1 MKKYAVLDNSNIAVN
16 LIIAESL
23 EVAERVTSS
32 NCIFVSDD
40 NTQFGLGKLYSNGE
54 FVDAPIEETPA

>member
-1 MKKYAVLDNSNIAVN
+1 MKKYAVLDNGNIAVN

-32 NCIFVSDD
+32 TCVFVSDD
-40 NTQFGLGKLYSNGE
+40 DTQFALGKLYSGGV
-54 FVDAPIEETPA
+54 FIDPPAEEIPE

>member
-1 MKKYAVLDNSNIAVN
+1 MKKYAVLDNGNIAVN

-32 NCIFVSDD
+32 TCVFVSDD
-40 NTQFGLGKLYSNGE
+40 DTQFALGRLYSNGN
-54 FVDAPIEETPA
+54 FLDVPVEETPA